1 MIPTDCGKVPYPNPL
16 TAWRTI
22 RAAPRLTHKKRY
34 KCCTAYPCPRC
45 HQWHIA
51 TQGRHDH
58 PADWPR
64 RRAALLEREA
74 RI

>member
-16 TAWRTI
+16 TAWRAI
-22 RAAPRLTHKKRY
+22 RTPTRKKRY
-34 KCCTAYPCPRC
+34 KHCTAYPCPTC
-45 HQWHIA
+45 HQWHI
-51 TQGRHDH
+51 TTKGHHDY

-64 RRAALLEREA
+64 RRRALIEREA